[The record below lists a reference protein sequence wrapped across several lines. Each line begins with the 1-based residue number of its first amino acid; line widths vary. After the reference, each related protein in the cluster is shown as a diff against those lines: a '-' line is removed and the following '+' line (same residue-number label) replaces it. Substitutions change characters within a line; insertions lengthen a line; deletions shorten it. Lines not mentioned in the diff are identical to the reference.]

1 MLMNEQQ
8 VQTLMEAL
16 PYLSNFK
23 DKTIVVKYGG
33 NAMLNDELK
42 TRCCRISCSC
52 NTPACVR

>member
-23 DKTIVVKYGG
+23 DKTNIHLSSY
-33 NAMLNDELK
+33 
-42 TRCCRISCSC
+42 ISKIAIKQ
-52 NTPACVR
+52 PIPKPRAYIIL